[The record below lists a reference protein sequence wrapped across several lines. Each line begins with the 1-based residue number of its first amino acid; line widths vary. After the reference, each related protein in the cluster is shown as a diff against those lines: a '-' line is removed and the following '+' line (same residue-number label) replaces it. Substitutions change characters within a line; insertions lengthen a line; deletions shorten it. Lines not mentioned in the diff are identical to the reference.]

1 MPERFV
7 DHMKNIKVPSMVED
21 INEMTY
27 YYDVLGNIPNSGVT
41 LDTNKG
47 RFPEEAEV
55 QTMPTNRRG
64 RPPKRPVIVL
74 TVKLKIIKVKLRKLF

>member
-41 LDTNKG
+41 LDTNLSL
-47 RFPEEAEV
+47 
-55 QTMPTNRRG
+55 
-64 RPPKRPVIVL
+64 IH
-74 TVKLKIIKVKLRKLF
+74 I